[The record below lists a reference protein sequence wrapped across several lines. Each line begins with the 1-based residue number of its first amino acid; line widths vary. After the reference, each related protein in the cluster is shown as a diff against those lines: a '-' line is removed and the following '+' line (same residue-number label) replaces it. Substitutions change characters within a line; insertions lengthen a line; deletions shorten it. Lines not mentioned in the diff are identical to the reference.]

1 MHSTIAS
8 MIEILRFRISY
19 NFTSCPVNKG
29 YQNPLIYEHNMF
41 LLSKNFFLC
50 MCGLCCNHVWEYH
63 RDTQRTHAS
72 TTCSFCS
79 SVTVRFSNG
88 KVISATLR
96 FYFSKK
102 KQVLYH
108 YIKIT
113 TVNFLCILMFKDKHI
128 KTFNLFYV
136 WSINFF
142 KCTEQNLSTTA
153 P

>member
-1 MHSTIAS
+1 MLLFSKRWSYTKGFSIVS
-8 MIEILRFRISY
+8 QRLKSNCIQRYMIEILRFRISY

-102 KQVLYH
+102 NKC
-108 YIKIT
+108 YII
-113 TVNFLCILMFKDKHI
+113 ILK
-128 KTFNLFYV
+128 
-136 WSINFF
+136 
-142 KCTEQNLSTTA
+142 
-153 P
+153 